1 MPTPSTTFLS
11 DTNVLSEVVRRQPD
25 AGVLA
30 WFESQSEIA
39 LSAVTVHEVFTGL
52 SWKPRPKV
60 REWFDRFLV
69 SNCQVLPV
77 SVEIARRSGELRGTA
92 LSRGQT
98 RSVADSLIA
107 ATAQIHGLTLVT
119 RNVRDFEGWG
129 IPLLN
134 PFTRAAEDRLP
145 PGQDIPRER
154 F

>member
-1 MPTPSTTFLS
+1 MPSTTFLA

-25 AGVLA
+25 AGVLD

-39 LSAVTVHEVFTGL
+39 LSVVTVHEVITGL

-60 REWFDRFLV
+60 RAWFEHFLT
-69 SNCQVLPV
+69 SHCQVLPV
-77 SVEIARRSGELRGTA
+77 SVQIARRSGELRGAA

-119 RNVRDFEGWG
+119 RNLRDFSGWG

-134 PFTRAAEDRLP
+134 PFTE
-145 PGQDIPRER
+145 PG
-154 F
+154 